1 MTPTITQALHGK
13 VGVVTGASGGLGR
26 DTAVRLAAGGATVY
40 ALARR
45 GDALTETAEL
55 GYELPGNI
63 IPTVCEL
70 TDESAVREVFS
81 FVAAREGL
89 YFLVNNAAVQVERS
103 LLETSTEEW
112 DLVYGTNVT
121 SAFWTCK
128 YAVLA
133 MMAGDTGGRI
143 VNVASVSSFLGDALL
158 PAYTASKH
166 ALLGLTRSLAV
177 DRSLTRANILTNAV
191 CPGDMETSMLTAY
204 LEAHPDPA
212 AARSSLESAYPLER
226 IAQPSEV
233 ADVIAFLISDQASYV
248 NGSTV
253 VVDGG
258 LSAAVFTS
266 P

>member
-1 MTPTITQALHGK
+1 MAPSLQGR
-13 VGVVTGASGGLGR
+13 VGIVTGASGGLGR
-26 DTAVRLAAGGATVY
+26 DTAVRLASSGATVY

-45 GDALTETAEL
+45 GDALNETAQP
-55 GYELPGNI
+55 GSGLPGTI
-63 IPTVCEL
+63 IPTVCDL
-70 TDESAVREVFS
+70 TDESAVRDVFS
-81 FVAAREGL
+81 AVAARDGL
-89 YFLVNNAAVQVERS
+89 YFLVNNAAFQVERS
-103 LLETSTEEW
+103 LLETSTAEW
-112 DLVYGTNVT
+112 DLVQGTNVT

-133 MMAGDTGGRI
+133 MVAGGAGGRI

-166 ALLGLTRSLAV
+166 ALVGLTRSLAV

-204 LEAHPDPA
+204 LDAHPDPA

-226 IAQPSEV
+226 IARPSEV
-233 ADVIAFLISDQASYV
+233 AEVIAFLISDQASYV